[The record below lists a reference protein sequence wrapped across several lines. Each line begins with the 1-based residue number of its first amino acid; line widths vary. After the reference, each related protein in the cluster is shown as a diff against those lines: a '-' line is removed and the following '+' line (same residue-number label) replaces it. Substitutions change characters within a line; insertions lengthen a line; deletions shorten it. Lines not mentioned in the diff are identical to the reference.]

1 MDRHTSQLVPDMAV
15 FRPEISVAISH
26 IVDFRI
32 LAFKYSLY
40 HHDAFV
46 GEDAGILEY
55 RHGLFARDNVF
66 GSHELSILPC
76 DNRPVGTNLIARTFK
91 CGRNTIADA
100 IKRRDYS
107 IKFLAIAIVAGDDI
121 FHTFLSSLLRPAQ
134 RADRVEIRLS
144 VNTGSLTESTQQ
156 TGFSHFIPRLAL
168 TQSGSL
174 QAVQVR
180 SLWQQAIDPKRPLPP
195 AVVSYDYTMF
205 NLSLPNNRNDL
216 LKEALTYLADASGN
230 LAITPDTVNYAL
242 SNSDMVA
249 TWPADTKE
257 GWWRYRLKGSTLL
270 GHDPA
275 EPLKQPV
282 DAEQVKSFYQ
292 KWYTPDAMTLIVVGN
307 VDSRAVV
314 EQINKAFGDLK
325 GKRETPAP
333 VPTLSPLR
341 AEPVSIMTDT
351 VRQDRLSVMWDN
363 AWQPIRESAALLRYW
378 RADLAREALF
388 WHVQQTLSKNN
399 VKNIGLGFDCR
410 VLFQRAQCAI
420 NVESPGDKLNANLG
434 VVAKELAKVRKEGL
448 SEEEFNALV
457 AQKKLELQKLFA
469 TYARADTDILISQ
482 RIRSLQNQVVDIA
495 PEQYQKLR
503 QDFLN
508 GLTVDMLNQDL
519 RQQLSQDMALI
530 LMQPKGEPEYD
541 MKELQKTWDSIMV
554 TAPQPATAADDLHPD
569 ATDIPQ
575 GQ

>member
-1 MDRHTSQLVPDMAV
+1 MQGTKIRLLTGGLLMMAAASYV
-15 FRPEISVAISH
+15 Q
-26 IVDFRI
+26 
-32 LAFKYSLY
+32 
-40 HHDAFV
+40 
-46 GEDAGILEY
+46 
-55 RHGLFARDNVF
+55 
-66 GSHELSILPC
+66 
-76 DNRPVGTNLIARTFK
+76 
-91 CGRNTIADA
+91 ADA
-100 IKRRDYS
+100 LQPDPAWQQGTLS
-107 IKFLAIAIVAGDDI
+107 NGFQWQVLA
-121 FHTFLSSLLRPAQ
+121 TPQRPS
-134 RADRVEIRLS
+134 DRIEIRLS

-156 TGFSHFIPRLAL
+156 SGFSHFLPRLAL

-180 SLWQQAIDPKRPLPP
+180 SLWQQGIDPKRPLPP

-216 LKEALTYLADASGN
+216 LKEALTWLSDTAGKVS
-230 LAITPDTVNYAL
+230 ITPETVNYAL

-257 GWWRYRLKGSTLL
+257 GWWRYRLKGSALL

-282 DAEQVKSFYQ
+282 DIEQVKSFYQ
-292 KWYTPDAMTLIVVGN
+292 NWYTPDAMTLIVVGN
-307 VDSRAVV
+307 VDSRAVI
-314 EQINKAFGDLK
+314 EQISKTFGELK
-325 GKRETPAP
+325 GKRSTPAP

-341 AEPVSIMTDT
+341 AEPVSIMTDA
-351 VRQDRLSVMWDN
+351 VRQDRLSIMWDSP
-363 AWQPIRESAALLRYW
+363 WQPIRESAALLRYW

-388 WHVQQTLSKNN
+388 WHVQQSLSKSN
-399 VKNIGLGFDCR
+399 VKDIGLGFDCR

-420 NVESPGDKLNANLG
+420 NVESPGDKLNANMAL
-434 VVAKELAKVRKEGL
+434 VAKELAKVRDNGL

-457 AQKKLELQKLFA
+457 AQKNLELQKLFA
-469 TYARADTDILISQ
+469 TYARTDTDILISQ

-508 GLTVDMLNQDL
+508 SLTAEMLSQDL
-519 RQQLSQDMALI
+519 RQQLSQDMSLI

-541 MKELQKTWDSIMV
+541 MKDLQATWNGIM
-554 TAPQPATAADDLHPD
+554 APAQ
-569 ATDIPQ
+569 
-575 GQ
+575 